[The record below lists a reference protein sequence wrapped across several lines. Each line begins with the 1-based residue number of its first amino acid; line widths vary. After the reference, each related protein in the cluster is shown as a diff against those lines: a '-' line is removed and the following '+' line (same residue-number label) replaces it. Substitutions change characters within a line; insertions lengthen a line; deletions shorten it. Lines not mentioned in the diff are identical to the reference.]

1 MCLVANGLFLTAVGE
16 PEILPQAASLLVAS
30 VKKIS
35 DLFQDR
41 NFTGVGRDNRCY
53 TFAIASNNK
62 LHFQWNQSKSFGG
75 LT

>member
-30 VKKIS
+30 VKKNA

-41 NFTGVGRDNRCY
+41 NFTGV
-53 TFAIASNNK
+53 
-62 LHFQWNQSKSFGG
+62 
-75 LT
+75 